1 MTKAWWSM
9 DDLINESNESRP
21 WIMTNMIKNEK
32 VWDEIE
38 SFSYL
43 PKHNN
48 DEYRFVGPYM
58 KQYLIENFKKL
69 KEG

>member
-38 SFSYL
+38 
-43 PKHNN
+43 
-48 DEYRFVGPYM
+48 
-58 KQYLIENFKKL
+58 NFPIYPNTTMMNTDLLVHTWSSTWL
-69 KEG
+69 KILKN

>member
-38 SFSYL
+38 
-43 PKHNN
+43 
-48 DEYRFVGPYM
+48 
-58 KQYLIENFKKL
+58 NFPIYPNTTMMNTDL
-69 KEG
+69 LVHT